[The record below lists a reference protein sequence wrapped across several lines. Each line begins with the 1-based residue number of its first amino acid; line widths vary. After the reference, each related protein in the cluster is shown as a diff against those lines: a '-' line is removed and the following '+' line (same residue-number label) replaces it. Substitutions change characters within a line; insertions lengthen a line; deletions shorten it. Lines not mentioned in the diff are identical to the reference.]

1 MLSELTGR
9 QHLALPVSR
18 RLPPSDRPLPTNYID
33 YGLSLGYPYIEARG
47 LGMSAIAPGL
57 VHQRGEDYPLSTLI
71 RWARKGVQEAH
82 VVGLKGS
89 SKAFILSLFA
99 LESGLPLLVI
109 TPRPTDAEIFSE
121 ALRFFTKPKWEIHAF
136 PPWDSIPYDE
146 IPSHRDFVDRRVQ
159 TLSHAAVQDG
169 TVIVT
174 SIQALMQRAMSPHAL
189 EQLSITLNVSGEID
203 REELIERLIRGG
215 YTRVPLVEEKGDF
228 SVRGGIIDLFSP
240 SYRNPLRVEFF
251 GDRIESIRAFEVETQ
266 RSHQHYED
274 VSILPAKEIM
284 EGSNGPASTSLFDYL
299 HPRTILAIDDPFEV
313 EREGEAFWLQISEKF
328 ERAVAKGKSP
338 PVPDR
343 YYLRLETVKS
353 NWGNLRRLLLG
364 EMDIPEMEGM
374 GGEILRFTVES
385 NEDIRGGLKSL
396 GKRETLLSPLAQ
408 RLKSWHRR
416 GKEIIIVAHRWG
428 QAERLQELLM
438 EYQLTPQLSAISFSQ
453 WWEGRFSSRSSDF
466 PSRTEEGDFIILTGD
481 LSTGFRL
488 PSRGLVVITE
498 EEIFGHRKRISK
510 VHRRQGDSFITSFSE
525 LNENDYVVHVDYG
538 IGIYKGLHRLDI
550 QGVSNDYLLL
560 EYLEGDK
567 LYVPVDRI
575 NLIQKYVSFKDRGP
589 RLDRLGGSSW
599 RRLKRKV
606 GKSIEEM
613 ARELLDLYATR
624 QVLKGFGFSKGDGY
638 SKEFEAAFQY
648 EETPD
653 QLEAVKDVM
662 ADMEKSKSMDRL
674 ICGDVGYGKTEVAIR
689 AAFRAVMDTK
699 QVAVLVPTT
708 VLAQQHY
715 HTFSERFE
723 HYPVIID
730 ILSRFKGRKE
740 QRQTLGK
747 LKEGKIDIIIGTH
760 RLLQRDVSFRDLG
773 LVVIDEEHR
782 FGVTHKERLKQLK
795 KTVDALTLTATPIP
809 RTLHMSLAGMR
820 DLSVINTA
828 PEDRLSIRTF
838 LGRFDEDIIRQAIL
852 RELQRD
858 GQVFFVHN
866 RVHNISAMARFLK
879 QLIPEASLAIAH
891 GQMKERELER
901 VMLAFVRKE
910 YNLLLCTSI
919 IESGL
924 DIPTANTIIINHA
937 ERFGLAELYQLR
949 GRVGRS
955 NYQAYAFLLV
965 PSETS
970 ISGDA
975 LKRLRALQELS
986 ELGSGFRLAVQDL
999 EIRGAGNM
1007 LGPAQSG
1014 HIAALGYEMY
1024 TRLLER
1030 AVRQLRGEKVL
1041 EDITPEMKLP
1051 FASFIP
1057 NDYIDDPHQR
1067 LVFYKRLSSARSEEE
1082 IDNMGEELVDRFG
1095 PIPSPA
1101 LNLLEAMKLRQL
1113 LTRLRVTKLN
1123 LSGERA
1129 VIAFDESSEISPQG
1143 IVGLVQENSDRFQ
1156 FTPSFEL
1163 ILSIGK
1169 GRGQEIFGKTK
1180 STLEELVQFAQPR
1193 RTQPRPEALEGT

>member
-1 MLSELTGR
+1 
-9 QHLALPVSR
+9 
-18 RLPPSDRPLPTNYID
+18 
-33 YGLSLGYPYIEARG
+33 
-47 LGMSAIAPGL
+47 MSAIRRGFLHP
-57 VHQRGEDYPLSTLI
+57 RGEDFPLPNLI
-71 RWARKGVQEAH
+71 RWAKDGSQEAH

-109 TPRPTDAEIFSE
+109 TPRPMDAEIFSE
-121 ALRFFTKPKWEIHAF
+121 AMRFFTKPNKEILAF
-136 PPWDSIPYDE
+136 PSWETIPYDE
-146 IPSHRDFVDRRVQ
+146 ILPHQDIVDQRVR
-159 TLSHAAVQDG
+159 TLAQAGVQNG

-174 SIQALMQRAMSPHAL
+174 SIQALMQRAMTPHAL
-189 EQLSITLNVSGEID
+189 EQLSIALKVGDEID
-203 REELIERLIRGG
+203 REEFIERLIQGG
-215 YTRVPLVEEKGDF
+215 YTRVQVVEEKGDF
-228 SVRGGIIDLFSP
+228 SVRGGIIDLAPP
-240 SYRNPLRVEFF
+240 SYRDPLRVEFL
-251 GDRIESIRAFEVETQ
+251 GDRIESIRAFDAETQ
-266 RSHQHYED
+266 RSHQHYEN
-274 VSILPAKEIM
+274 VSVFPAKEFM
-284 EGSNGPASTSLFDYL
+284 ADSDDEASTSLFEYL
-299 HPRTILAIDDPFEV
+299 NPQTILAIDDPFEV
-313 EREGEAFWLQISEKF
+313 EREGEAFWLQISERF
-328 ERAVAKGKSP
+328 ERAIAKGKSP

-343 YYLRLETVKS
+343 RYLPLETVRS

-364 EMDIPEMEGM
+364 EVDIPALEGM
-374 GGEILRFTVES
+374 GREILRFAVES
-385 NEDIRGGLKSL
+385 NGDIRAGLKSL
-396 GKRETLLSPLAQ
+396 GKRETLLSPLVQ
-408 RLKSWHRR
+408 RLKSWR
-416 GKEIIIVAHRWG
+416 GRGNEIIIVAHQWG
-428 QAERLQELLM
+428 QAERLQELLIG
-438 EYQLTPQLSAISFSQ
+438 YQLAPKLSSLSFSQ
-453 WWEGRFSSRSSDF
+453 WWKSRLSSRFADLT
-466 PSRTEEGDFIILTGD
+466 PRTGEADFIILTGD

-498 EEIFGHRKRISK
+498 EEIFGHRKRIAK

-525 LNENDYVVHVDYG
+525 LNENDYVVHIDYG

-560 EYLEGDK
+560 EYLGGDK

-575 NLIQKYVSFKDRGP
+575 NLIQKYVGFEGRGP
-589 RLDRLGGSSW
+589 RQDRLGGSSW

-613 ARELLDLYATR
+613 ARELLNLYAAR
-624 QVLKGFGFSKGDGY
+624 RVFEGFAFSTGDGY
-638 SKEFEAAFQY
+638 FKEFEAAFQY

-653 QLEAVKDVM
+653 QLEAVRDVM
-662 ADMEKSKSMDRL
+662 TDMEKPKSMDRL

-689 AAFRAVMDTK
+689 AAFKAVMDGK

-715 HTFSERFE
+715 QTFFERFQ

-730 ILSRFKGRKE
+730 ILSRFKRRNE
-740 QRQTLGK
+740 QTETLGK

-760 RLLQRDVSFRDLG
+760 RLLQRDVAFRDLG

-782 FGVTHKERLKQLK
+782 FGVSHKERLKQLK

-809 RTLHMSLAGMR
+809 RTLHMSLTGLR
-820 DLSVINTA
+820 DLSVINTP

-838 LGRFDEDIIRQAIL
+838 LGRFDDDVIRQAIV
-852 RELQRD
+852 RELQRN

-866 RVHNISAMARFLK
+866 RVQNISTMARFLK
-879 QLIPEASLAIAH
+879 QLVPEASLAIAH
-891 GQMKERELER
+891 GQMKERDLER
-901 VMLAFVRKE
+901 VMLAFMRKE

-955 NYQAYAFLLV
+955 KYQAYAFLLV
-965 PSETS
+965 PSEAS

-986 ELGSGFRLAVQDL
+986 ELGSGFRLAFQDL
-999 EIRGAGNM
+999 EIRGGGNI

-1014 HIAALGYEMY
+1014 HIAAVGYEMY
-1024 TRLLER
+1024 THLLER
-1030 AVRQLRGEKVL
+1030 AVKQLSGEKVL

-1051 FASFIP
+1051 FATFIP
-1057 NDYIDDPHQR
+1057 DEYIGDPHQR

-1082 IDNMGEELVDRFG
+1082 IDDMREELRDRYG
-1095 PIPSPA
+1095 PIPRPA
-1101 LNLLEAMKLRQL
+1101 LNLLEAMKLKQL
-1113 LTRLRVTKLN
+1113 LIRLRVRKLN

-1129 VIAFDESSEISPQG
+1129 VITFDESSEISPQG
-1143 IVGLVQENSDRFQ
+1143 IVSLVQDNSDRFQ
-1156 FTPSFEL
+1156 FTPSSEL
-1163 ILSIGK
+1163 ILSMGK
-1169 GRGQEIFGKTK
+1169 EGWQETFGKTK
-1180 STLEELVQFAQPR
+1180 STLQELIQFAERRGIQPA
-1193 RTQPRPEALEGT
+1193 PPALEGT